1 MSERYS
7 AMLHYTSSVTRN
19 ECVDAIN
26 RVLDTISTTGQDPHK
41 AGDLHILSK
50 VRHIC
55 YIMPSYIGGTDLLFS
70 VCL

>member
-50 VRHIC
+50 VLTQQV
-55 YIMPSYIGGTDLLFS
+55 S
-70 VCL
+70 